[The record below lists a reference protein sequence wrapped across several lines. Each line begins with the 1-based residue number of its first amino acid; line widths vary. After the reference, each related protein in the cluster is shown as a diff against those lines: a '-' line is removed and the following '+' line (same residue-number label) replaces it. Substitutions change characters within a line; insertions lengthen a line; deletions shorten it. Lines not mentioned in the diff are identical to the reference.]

1 MISRTFRVGT
11 VFAFR
16 GRRMEKY
23 SGRRDKD
30 MTCTHF
36 RPGSGICGRG
46 MPVAELYMKLICGRS
61 PEKCPLVAAGV
72 GFSTAGLKLFE
83 EF

>member
-1 MISRTFRVGT
+1 
-11 VFAFR
+11 
-16 GRRMEKY
+16 
-23 SGRRDKD
+23 
-30 MTCTHF
+30 MTCTHL
-36 RPGSGICGRG
+36 RPGCGICGRG
-46 MPVAELYMKLICGRS
+46 MPVAELYMKLICSRS